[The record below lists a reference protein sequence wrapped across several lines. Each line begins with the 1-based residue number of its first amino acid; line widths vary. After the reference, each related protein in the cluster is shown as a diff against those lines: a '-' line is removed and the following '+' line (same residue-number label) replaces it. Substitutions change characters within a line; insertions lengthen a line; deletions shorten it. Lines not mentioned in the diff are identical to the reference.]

1 MNFLKAIV
9 AAMIGSAAGL
19 FLAFFLFFLFLAGV
33 SSSIMSGISK
43 KEEVK
48 VEANTVLKLDLS
60 YAIPE
65 RTSEDPFA
73 NINFN
78 TLEVSK
84 QLGLNDI
91 LASIKAAKDDDNVK
105 GLYLDLSTL
114 PSGMA
119 TTEAIRKALID
130 FKTSEKFIVAYG
142 EVLTQ
147 KAYYL
152 ASVADEI
159 YVNPVGYMELKG
171 FSTQLMFFKNMLDR
185 LGIETQVFYAGKYK
199 SATEPLRYT
208 EMSDPNR
215 EQVSDLLEGV
225 YDHFLTNI
233 VAERE
238 LSYAMLDSV
247 CDNLLVREPKDALI
261 YNLIDGVA
269 YYDEV
274 LENLMSKT
282 GADELDDLEMM
293 SLGKY
298 ASAAKP
304 DVDFKVK
311 DKIAVLYA
319 SGSIVDGEGEED
331 NIGSKRFASA
341 LRDIRENEDIKALVI
356 RVNSGGGSALA
367 SEVMLR
373 EIQLI
378 KAKMPVIVS
387 MGDVAA
393 SGGYYIASFADTILA
408 EPNTITGSIG
418 VFGVIPNMQTFF
430 NEKLG
435 ITFDG
440 VQTGRFTEMGLLTRP
455 VTPEERGIIQS
466 GVDSVYSKF
475 KSRVAEGREL
485 DILFVDSIAQGHVY
499 TGIQAQK
506 LGLVDVLGGM
516 DEALA
521 FAKEKAGI
529 EDYRVSNYPKVEN
542 PLNKFFK
549 GMEQDLETRFM
560 EHKLGDF
567 YPMWEKME
575 EVKSMKGMQARMP
588 FDLVIY

>member
-1 MNFLKAIV
+1 MNFLKAII
-9 AAMIGSAAGL
+9 AAAIGSAVGL
-19 FLAFFLFFLFLAGV
+19 FLAFFIFFLFLAGA
-33 SSSIMSGISK
+33 SSAVMSGLSQ
-43 KEEVK
+43 KEDVK

-73 NINFN
+73 NFNFN
-78 TLEVSK
+78 TMEPSK

-91 LASIKAAKDDDNVK
+91 LASIEAAKTDDNIK
-105 GLYLDLSTL
+105 GIYLDLSGL

-142 EVLTQ
+142 EVITQ

-152 ASVADEI
+152 GSVADEI

-171 FSTQLMFFKNMLDR
+171 FSSQLAFFKNMLDR
-185 LGIETQVFYAGKYK
+185 LGIEPQVFYAGKYK
-199 SATEPLRYT
+199 SATEPIRYT
-208 EMSDPNR
+208 EMSEPNK
-215 EQVSDLLEGV
+215 EQVLDLLNGV

-233 VAERE
+233 AAERNVLYE
-238 LSYAMLDSV
+238 TLDSV
-247 CDNLLVREPKDALI
+247 CDNLLVREPKDALQF
-261 YNLIDGVA
+261 NLIDGLA

-274 LENLMSKT
+274 LENLMEKT
-282 GADELDDLEMM
+282 GADELDDLEVM

-298 ASAAKP
+298 AEAAKP
-304 DVDFKVK
+304 SVDFKVK

-319 SGSIVDGEGEED
+319 TGNIVDGEGDEN
-331 NIGSKRFASA
+331 NIGSKRFSSA
-341 LRDIRENEDIKALVI
+341 LRDIRESEHIKALVI

-378 KAKMPVIVS
+378 KEKMPVIVS

-393 SGGYYIASFADTILA
+393 SGGYYISAFADTILA

-435 ITFDG
+435 VTFDG
-440 VQTGRFTEMGLLTRP
+440 VQTGRFSEMGLLTRP
-455 VTPEERGIIQS
+455 VTPEERGIIQA

-475 KSRVAEGREL
+475 KSRVAEGRGL
-485 DILFVDSIAQGHVY
+485 DMVYVDSIAQGHVY
-499 TGIQAQK
+499 TGIQAHK

-529 EDYRVSNYPKVEN
+529 EEYRVSNYPKVEN
-542 PLNKFFK
+542 PLNKFLGK
-549 GMEQDLETRFM
+549 VDDEIETRFVKNRM
-560 EHKLGDF
+560 GDL
-567 YPMWEKME
+567 YPLYKKME
-575 EVKSMKGMQARMP
+575 EVKTMKGIQTRMP
-588 FDLVIY
+588 FELVIY

>member
-1 MNFLKAIV
+1 MNFLKAII
-9 AAMIGSAAGL
+9 AATIGSAVGL
-19 FLAFFLFFLFLAGV
+19 FIAFFIFFLFLAGA
-33 SSSIMSGISK
+33 SSALMSGLSQ
-43 KEEVK
+43 KEPVK

-73 NINFN
+73 NFNFN
-78 TLEVSK
+78 TMEPSK
-84 QLGLNDI
+84 QLGLNDL
-91 LASIKAAKDDDNVK
+91 LASIEAAKTDDNVK
-105 GLYLDLSTL
+105 GIYLDLSGV

-142 EVLTQ
+142 EVITQ

-152 ASVADEI
+152 GSVADEI
-159 YVNPVGYMELKG
+159 YVNPVGYIELKG
-171 FSTQLMFFKNMLDR
+171 FSSQLAFFKNMLDR
-185 LGIETQVFYAGKYK
+185 LGIEPQVFYAGKYK
-199 SATEPLRYT
+199 SATEPIRYT
-208 EMSDPNR
+208 EMSEPNK
-215 EQVSDLLEGV
+215 EQVLDLLNGV

-233 VAERE
+233 TAERNVLYE
-238 LSYAMLDSV
+238 TLDSV
-247 CDNLLVREPKDALI
+247 CDNLLVREPKDALQ
-261 YNLIDGVA
+261 YKLIDGLA

-274 LENLMSKT
+274 LENLMEKT
-282 GADELDDLEMM
+282 GADKLDDLEMM

-298 ASAAKP
+298 ADASKP
-304 DVDFKVK
+304 KVDYKVK

-319 SGSIVDGEGEED
+319 TGNIVDGEGDEN
-331 NIGSKRFASA
+331 NIGSIRFASA
-341 LRDIRENEDIKALVI
+341 LRDIREDEQIKALVI

-378 KAKMPVIVS
+378 KEKMPVIVS

-435 ITFDG
+435 VTFDG
-440 VQTGRFTEMGLLTRP
+440 VQTGRFSEMGLLTRP
-455 VTPEERGIIQS
+455 VTPEERGIIQA

-475 KSRVAEGREL
+475 KSRVAEGRGL
-485 DILFVDSIAQGHVY
+485 DILYVDSIAQGHVY

-529 EDYRVSNYPKVEN
+529 EDYRLSNYPKVEN
-542 PLNKFFK
+542 PLSKFLGK
-549 GMEQDLETRFM
+549 VDDEIETRFVKNRM
-560 EHKLGDF
+560 GDL
-567 YPMWEKME
+567 YPLYKKME
-575 EVKSMKGMQARMP
+575 EVKAMKGMQARMP